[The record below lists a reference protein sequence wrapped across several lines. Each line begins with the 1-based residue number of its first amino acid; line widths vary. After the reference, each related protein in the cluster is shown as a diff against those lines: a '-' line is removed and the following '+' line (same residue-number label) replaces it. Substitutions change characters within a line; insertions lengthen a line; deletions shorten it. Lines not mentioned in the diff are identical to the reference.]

1 MTCPVKRAM
10 LTITPLAMSLA
21 LTAASVLLLA
31 ACRGKS
37 RAVVTRT
44 PSPVAPA
51 AVSAVVVPDAGT
63 SAPPEVAVD
72 GPIWRFVVAW
82 NTLLDHHDTN
92 ALQAFYADRVSFY
105 GRRSSRAEVIRAKQT
120 AFAAE
125 PNFHQRIPG
134 YIDINLGVGDYYV
147 VRFYKLSGKSEPLS
161 GTNAKLVVKRGD
173 GETWLILEEADDEAS
188 EKQNALCDTTAAEV
202 VNALPAV
209 KRKVA
214 EASAQADKSNGQLT
228 LGGYGPQDLSTP
240 DEFSA
245 TMYLQGDGD
254 SEPVMT
260 YTVDREGHL
269 TVLVGHEGPVNV
281 PPAALRKVAQACRR

>member
-1 MTCPVKRAM
+1 M

-51 AVSAVVVPDAGT
+51 AVSAVVPDAGT

-82 NTLLDHHDTN
+82 NTVLDHHDTN

-105 GRRSSRAEVIRAKQT
+105 GRRSSRAEVIRSKQA

-147 VRFYKLSGKSEPLS
+147 ARFYKLSGKSEPLS

-209 KRKVA
+209 ERKVA
-214 EASAQADKSNGQLT
+214 EASAQADTSNGKLH
-228 LGGYGPQDLSTP
+228 LGGIGPQDLSAP
-240 DEFSA
+240 DGFFS
-245 TMYLQGDGD
+245 TVTLQSDE
-254 SEPVMT
+254 SYEPIL
-260 YTVDREGHL
+260 YYEVDREGHL
-269 TVLVGHEGPVNV
+269 KVHVGHEGPIRV
-281 PPAALRKVAQACRR
+281 PAAALRKVAQACRR

>member
-10 LTITPLAMSLA
+10 FTITRLVMSLA
-21 LTAASVLLLA
+21 LAAASVLLLA

-37 RAVVTRT
+37 RAVVMRT

-51 AVSAVVVPDAGT
+51 AVSAVVPDAGT

-82 NTLLDHHDTN
+82 NTALDHHDTN
-92 ALQAFYADRVSFY
+92 ALGALYAGRVSFY
-105 GRRSSRAEVIRAKQT
+105 GRRSSRTEVIRAKQA

-125 PNFHQRIPG
+125 PDFHQRIPG

-147 VRFYKLSGKSEPLS
+147 ARFYKLSGKSEPLS

-173 GETWLILEEADDEAS
+173 GGSWLILEEADDEAS
-188 EKQNALCDTTAAEV
+188 EKQNALCDTKAAEV

-209 KRKVA
+209 QRKVA
-214 EASAQADKSNGQLT
+214 EASAQADTSNGKLH
-228 LGGYGPQDLSTP
+228 LGGISPQDLSAP
-240 DEFSA
+240 DGFFASID
-245 TMYLQGDGD
+245 LQGDES
-254 SEPVMT
+254 SEPVLH
-260 YTVDREGHL
+260 YEVDREGHL
-269 TVLVGHEGPVNV
+269 KVLVGHEGPVSV

>member
-1 MTCPVKRAM
+1 M
-10 LTITPLAMSLA
+10 LTITRLAMSLA
-21 LTAASVLLLA
+21 LAAASVLLLA

-44 PSPVAPA
+44 PSPVVPA
-51 AVSAVVVPDAGT
+51 AVSAVVPDAGT
-63 SAPPEVAVD
+63 PAPPEMTVN

-82 NTLLDHHDTN
+82 NTVLDHHDTN

-105 GRRSSRAEVIRAKQT
+105 GRRSSRAEVIRAKQ
-120 AFAAE
+120 ASFAAE

-147 VRFYKLSGKSEPLS
+147 ARFYKLSGKSEPLS

-173 GETWLILEEADDEAS
+173 GESWLILEEADVEAS

-202 VNALPAV
+202 VNTLPAV
-209 KRKVA
+209 ERMVA
-214 EASAQADKSNGQLT
+214 EASAQADTSKGKLH
-228 LGGYGPQDLSTP
+228 LGGIGPQDLSAP
-240 DEFSA
+240 DGFFASIDH
-245 TMYLQGDGD
+245 QGDES
-254 SEPVMT
+254 SEPVLH
-260 YTVDREGHL
+260 YEVDREGHL
-269 TVLVGHEGPVNV
+269 MVLVGHEGPVGI